1 MQLHAMWDEYPAL
14 SKDLQEVLQTIEK
27 NIQIRDKHV
36 EQNVKDLIHA
46 GGNYCAQLL
55 HFFLLKLVLI
65 MIKTA
70 LFRLLLHLKYF
81 IWQR

>member
-1 MQLHAMWDEYPAL
+1 MDEYPAL

-46 GGNYCAQLL
+46 GGNYCA
-55 HFFLLKLVLI
+55 
-65 MIKTA
+65 
-70 LFRLLLHLKYF
+70 LLLRF
-81 IWQR
+81 FCASWS

>member
-36 EQNVKDLIHA
+36 EQNVKD
-46 GGNYCAQLL
+46 
-55 HFFLLKLVLI
+55 
-65 MIKTA
+65 
-70 LFRLLLHLKYF
+70 
-81 IWQR
+81 